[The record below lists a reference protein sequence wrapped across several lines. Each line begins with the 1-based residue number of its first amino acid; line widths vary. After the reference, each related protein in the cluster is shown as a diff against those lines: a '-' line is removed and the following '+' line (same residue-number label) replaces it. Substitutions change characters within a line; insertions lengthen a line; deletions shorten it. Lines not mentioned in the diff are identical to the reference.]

1 MDGTLKVTNA
11 YVCTHSLKVSKDKKI
26 IYKLNSYGLGTV
38 SDYYCH

>member
-1 MDGTLKVTNA
+1 MDGTLKVANA
-11 YVCTHSLKVSKDKKI
+11 YYVCTHPSRDKKI